1 MFEAEEDSLRKSHE
15 ARQSRSLEEPD
26 DNLGERNSEGE
37 EGEIGRRQSM
47 QDPVDRRRGFSLA
60 RTTVRLLVLVGSK
73 PSWRWGRFLSILI
86 QILYLFF
93 FFFNMY
99 LLSKHMKK
107 CLSSLVIRE
116 MQINP
121 SEIPS
126 LSHQND

>member
-73 PSWRWGRFLSILI
+73 PSWRWGRFLFILI

-93 FFFNMY
+93 FFQHVFIEQAY
-99 LLSKHMKK
+99 EKV
-107 CLSSLVIRE
+107 LVI
-116 MQINP
+116 I
-121 SEIPS
+121 
-126 LSHQND
+126 SHQGNANKPQRNTIALPPE